1 VLLLSNFT
9 FNFKELNAFQLK
21 GMRAY

>member
-1 VLLLSNFT
+1 LLLSNFT